1 MLELDE
7 SLQTPSKATPKPISK
22 PYLLSEEQLKEA
34 EEQAGDNDE
43 LFSSSASDGNNGLAA
58 VEPNAIDAYLKT
70 KEAYGLERRDASG
83 SGASES
89 GTSAQAE
96 AAGNKE
102 PKVVAVVN
110 GPFETG
116 MVMYM
121 GNGTDTCTYLKTKA
135 YERGVRDTLLKS
147 GQYVAQLIRKIGFRQ
162 VKVNRYGH
170 KMLDWHLP
178 NLDDYEMPL
187 RELKDKYESGGR
199 MWFEIS
205 GSPPCFDYEKKDQFE
220 SDMKELIPGFSLSD
234 VDVKNLETDS

>member
-7 SLQTPSKATPKPISK
+7 SLTLQTPSKPTSK
-22 PYLLSEEQLKEA
+22 PNLLSAEQLKAA
-34 EEQAGDNDE
+34 EEQAEDNDE
-43 LFSSSASDGNNGLAA
+43 LFISSYSDGNDGLAA
-58 VEPNAIDAYLKT
+58 VEPNAIDLYLKT
-70 KEAYGLERRDASG
+70 RREASGLTRREASG

-89 GTSAQAE
+89 GASAPAE
-96 AAGNKE
+96 AAGNTE

-110 GPFETG
+110 GPLETG

-121 GNGTDTCTYLKTKA
+121 GNGTDTCTHLKTKA
-135 YERGVRDTLLKS
+135 YERGVRDTLLQS
-147 GQYVAQLIRKIGFRQ
+147 GQYVAQLIRKVGFYQ
-162 VKVNRYGH
+162 VKVNRNGH
-170 KMLDWHLP
+170 KLKDWHLP

-199 MWFEIS
+199 MWFEIN
-205 GSPPCFDYEKKDQFE
+205 GSPPCFDHEKKGQFE